1 MYAEWK
7 KGGNFAIGDKLW
19 EIQNQGLTIVVGEFA
34 KEHPEGCNWVEIDAW
49 EIMRQ
54 CKWKNIGYLGWSWH
68 GNSELKKTVYNY

>member
-1 MYAEWK
+1 
-7 KGGNFAIGDKLW
+7 
-19 EIQNQGLTIVVGEFA
+19 LTIVVGEFA

-68 GNSELKKTVYNY
+68 GNSEKKKVFN